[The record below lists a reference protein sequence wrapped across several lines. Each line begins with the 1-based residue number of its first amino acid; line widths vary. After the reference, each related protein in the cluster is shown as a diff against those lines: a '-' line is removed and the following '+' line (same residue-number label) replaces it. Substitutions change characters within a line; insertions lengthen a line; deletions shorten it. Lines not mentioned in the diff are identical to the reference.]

1 MKFLSG
7 TPMIFEPFLTKASTR
22 LTIFASIFL
31 AALTF
36 VMVTAP
42 ARAATIIRDP
52 DIEYSLAQLA
62 KPILAA
68 AGLGSNVRVLVI
80 DDNKLNAFVVDNR
93 HIFLHSGLILKT
105 DNAAMLQAVI
115 AHEAAHIANGHIT
128 RRMQNFG
135 SARTAA
141 SLGGVLAAIAG
152 AAAGNPELGVGLA
165 LGVNSSAQRNF
176 LAHTRAE
183 EASADKSALRYMKTA
198 RVNTQGTID
207 VLELFEGQ
215 ELLNTSRQD
224 PYVRSHPLTRDRIRA
239 AKAGAQALVHD
250 GDEDATAQYWF
261 GRAKGKLSAFE
272 RPPKWTKRTLKTSPS
287 KDVRLMREA
296 IMYHRQSQKSKAI
309 AALDQ
314 AIAMRPRDPFL
325 YELKGQIL
333 IESRDQQGAL
343 RAYKRAA
350 DLAPNNSLCLG
361 GYGRALLSLKRYK
374 EARAVLEKARSIDFR
389 DSRVLRDLGAAYAAL
404 GNRGMAAVATAER
417 YALQGRMKDAGIH
430 AKRAVGLLP
439 QGSAGW
445 RRADD
450 ILLAAKR
457 AARKK

>member
-1 MKFLSG
+1 
-7 TPMIFEPFLTKASTR
+7 MIFEPFMSKASTR
-22 LTIFASIFL
+22 LTVFVSVIL
-31 AALTF
+31 AAF
-36 VMVTAP
+36 VFVLVTVP

-68 AGLGSNVRVLVI
+68 AGLGSNVKILVI
-80 DDNKLNAFVVDNR
+80 DDNKLNAFVVDNN

-105 DNAAMLQAVI
+105 ENAAMLQAVI

-128 RRMQNFG
+128 RRIQNLG
-135 SARTAA
+135 SARTVAG
-141 SLGGVLAAIAG
+141 LGSILVAIAG
-152 AAAGNPELGVGLA
+152 AAAGNPSLGAGAA
-165 LGVNSSAQRNF
+165 LGVNSAAQRSF

-183 EASADKSALRYMKTA
+183 EASADKSALRYMKAA
-198 RVNTQGTID
+198 RVNTQGTVD
-207 VLELFEGQ
+207 VLELFAGQ
-215 ELLNTSRQD
+215 ELLNSSRQD

-239 AKAGAQALVHD
+239 AKAGAQALAHD
-250 GDEDATAQYWF
+250 GDDDTTAQYWF
-261 GRAKGKLSAFE
+261 GRAKGKLSAFQ
-272 RPPKWTKRTLKTSPS
+272 RPPKWTKRTLNKSPS
-287 KDVRLMREA
+287 QDVRHMREA
-296 IMYHRQSQKSKAI
+296 IMYHRQSQKSKAV
-309 AALDQ
+309 AAIDK
-314 AIAMRPRDPFL
+314 AIALRPRDPFL

-350 DLAPNNSLCLG
+350 DLAPSNSQTLG

-374 EARAVLEKARSIDFR
+374 EAQGVLEKARSIDFR
-389 DSRVLRDLGAAYAAL
+389 DPRILRDLGAAYAGV

-417 YALQGRMKDAGIH
+417 YALQGRMKDATIH
-430 AKRAVGLLP
+430 AQRAVGLLP

-450 ILLAAKR
+450 ILLAARR
-457 AARKK
+457 AARRK